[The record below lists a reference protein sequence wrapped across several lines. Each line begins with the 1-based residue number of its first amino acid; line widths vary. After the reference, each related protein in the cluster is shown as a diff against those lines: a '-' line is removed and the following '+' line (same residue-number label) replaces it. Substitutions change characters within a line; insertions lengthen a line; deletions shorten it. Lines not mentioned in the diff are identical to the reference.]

1 MCEVEVTVELKGKNI
16 KQMSL
21 LNKGM
26 SDEVIKDLAEKQVI
40 KQWSE

>member
-21 LNKGM
+21 P
-26 SDEVIKDLAEKQVI
+26 IKECQMKP
-40 KQWSE
+40 